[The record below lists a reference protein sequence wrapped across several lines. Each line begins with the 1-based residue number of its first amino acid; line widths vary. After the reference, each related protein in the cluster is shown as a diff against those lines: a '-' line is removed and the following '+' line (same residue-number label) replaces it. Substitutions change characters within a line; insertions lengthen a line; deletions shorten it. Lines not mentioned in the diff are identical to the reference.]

1 MPVTSTAQGCQVNR
15 TERGVGLTF
24 LHRGWEREGG
34 LLIQEDKAKAD
45 GGVCQL
51 VKSGTHWANSRP
63 TTHLIEYIVNY
74 YMPGYTGIAVY
85 IDIQRVT
92 GAAFQ
97 YNTVIIAF

>member
-34 LLIQEDKAKAD
+34 LLIQEDKAEAD

-51 VKSGTHWANSRP
+51 VKSGTRWENNRP
-63 TTHLIEYIVNY
+63 TTHLIES
-74 YMPGYTGIAVY
+74 TTTCLGIQELQFH
-85 IDIQRVT
+85 IDIQRVI

-97 YNTVIIAF
+97 YNTDILAF